1 MKSFFPDRYKATVQI
16 FTGEEMKHIKLIKVI
31 DLDANAVLEKDK
43 EVGEL
48 FNGTFR
54 RLVEVRLQNGA
65 DLAKHKANEPIT
77 VFCVSGSGVFRA
89 GSDLEDSYV
98 LRAGALITL
107 EAGVE
112 HEVVAEPALHL
123 IVTKFKDS

>member
-1 MKSFFPDRYKATVQI
+1 M
-16 FTGEEMKHIKLIKVI
+16 EHINLIKDI
-31 DLDANAVLEKDK
+31 DLSANAVLEKDK
-43 EVGEL
+43 EVSEL
-48 FNGTFR
+48 FNGPFR

-65 DLAKHKANEPIT
+65 TLAKHKANEPIT
-77 VFCVSGSGVFRA
+77 VFCVAGSGVFRA
-89 GSDLEDSYV
+89 GAELDDSQI
-98 LRAGALITL
+98 LKAGTLITL

>member
-1 MKSFFPDRYKATVQI
+1 MKD
-16 FTGEEMKHIKLIKVI
+16 IKLIKVI
-31 DLDANAVLEKDK
+31 DLSASAVLEKDK
-43 EVGEL
+43 EVCEL
-48 FNGTFR
+48 FNGAFR

-65 DLAKHKANEPIT
+65 ELAKHKANEPIT
-77 VFCVSGSGVFRA
+77 VFCVSGSGMFRA
-89 GSDLEDSYV
+89 GSDLEDSFV